1 LILRDWGFWMQTAS
15 QADGPMK
22 SAIPTAA
29 RHTLLLSG
37 SIPPRLLIRRMPRDL
52 RGMRGAV
59 RGPGLQRWDI
69 SLFKNTKIRE
79 GMSMQFRAEAFNIF
93 NHTNFDGIRLT
104 RQSGTFGRVISTRDP
119 RIMQLA
125 LKFYF

>member
-1 LILRDWGFWMQTAS
+1 MGAPR
-15 QADGPMK
+15 
-22 SAIPTAA
+22 
-29 RHTLLLSG
+29 RG
-37 SIPPRLLIRRMPRDL
+37 SI
-52 RGMRGAV
+52 

-79 GMSMQFRAEAFNIF
+79 GMSIQFRAEAFDIF

-104 RQSGTFGRVISTRDP
+104 RQSSSFGRVLSTRDP

-125 LKFYF
+125 LKLSF